1 MEALLEA
8 DRDKQG
14 KRARNRNWN
23 VDEYFVMMQAAS
35 VAASQDTVPFEHALY
50 EEYERISKAKGVQY
64 IHRDEFT
71 LQRSLEH
78 VKAVYRFVQL
88 KTTLELG
95 VQPSQEFIQRKG
107 SKTLWNCFRDPAFRE
122 LCDPL
127 MKRIDPRSGTLI
139 RSAHATAPLAPQPPP
154 SIFPLDIPAIHRD
167 DSQRSAS
174 LSSLSH
180 PSPSMEFDEFLLL
193 SAPSCGSLSD
203 WKFASAEQFMAKI
216 MHAAE
221 RQNTEP
227 TKTLSSLIEL
237 HMKQLEN
244 QKLQSRGL
252 SEALNSL
259 LSKAQESILLVS
271 HLNKQMTSEFQRLFE
286 EEAQLYGAEPSA
298 QSSVSSFE
306 DADPQAKR
314 RKQAQAP

>member
-107 SKTLWNCFRDPAFRE
+107 SKTLWNWYSLLA
-122 LCDPL
+122 LC
-127 MKRIDPRSGTLI
+127 RV
-139 RSAHATAPLAPQPPP
+139 
-154 SIFPLDIPAIHRD
+154 F
-167 DSQRSAS
+167 
-174 LSSLSH
+174 
-180 PSPSMEFDEFLLL
+180 FLLL
-193 SAPSCGSLSD
+193 LRLTPSWTMRPAIFRLQLSGSSIQRALRSTD
-203 WKFASAEQFMAKI
+203 
-216 MHAAE
+216 
-221 RQNTEP
+221 
-227 TKTLSSLIEL
+227 
-237 HMKQLEN
+237 
-244 QKLQSRGL
+244 
-252 SEALNSL
+252 EA
-259 LSKAQESILLVS
+259 
-271 HLNKQMTSEFQRLFE
+271 
-286 EEAQLYGAEPSA
+286 
-298 QSSVSSFE
+298 
-306 DADPQAKR
+306 D
-314 RKQAQAP
+314 

>member
-167 DSQRSAS
+167 DSQR
-174 LSSLSH
+174 
-180 PSPSMEFDEFLLL
+180 
-193 SAPSCGSLSD
+193 LSD